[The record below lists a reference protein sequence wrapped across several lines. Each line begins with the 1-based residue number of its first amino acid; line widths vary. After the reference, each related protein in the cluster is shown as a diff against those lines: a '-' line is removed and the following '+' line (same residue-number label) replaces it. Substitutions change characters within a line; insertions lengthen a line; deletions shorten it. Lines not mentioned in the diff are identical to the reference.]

1 MLHAPIE
8 ESPRISAIRVMHF
21 SIAPS
26 IPIEGGRGGGGKAER
41 KRDRVLE
48 NQRDRTTTRDDEYR
62 TVEIAYIS
70 RVRAD
75 PPAVHPKPS
84 RACTRVYVCVCL
96 HPPFPA
102 ARRRHKVRIALAR

>member
-1 MLHAPIE
+1 MYLCDSSNAFLDRTFD
-8 ESPRISAIRVMHF
+8 SD
-21 SIAPS
+21 
-26 IPIEGGRGGGGKAER
+26 GRGGREGGKAER

-62 TVEIAYIS
+62 TVKIAYIS
-70 RVRAD
+70 RVRAN

-96 HPPFPA
+96 HPHSPQ
-102 ARRRHKVRIALAR
+102 LAVDIKYVSH